1 MTYLTRVCA
10 AALIMM
16 LPVCSAQTA
25 HHAKKPD
32 PKPEPTTP
40 ELSEYVRGELL
51 SLSPEDGINDNLEV
65 TFDPISKVMTVREPG
80 GHCDQFLNALDSNTA
95 VWDVFDPSDSVQQR
109 DQLLRL
115 TFVSVSGKVARTC
128 YDKQNHV
135 DPSLIANRVRLLFSL
150 NKAEEIPK
158 FQEKMAKAFKELI
171 VLSGGA
177 PENNLF

>member
-10 AALIMM
+10 AALISI
-16 LPVCSAQTA
+16 LPACWAQTA
-25 HHAKKPD
+25 PYAKKQA
-32 PKPEPTTP
+32 PKPELTMP
-40 ELSEYVRGELL
+40 ELFEFVRGELL

-65 TFDPISKVMTVREPG
+65 AFDPTSKIMTVREPG

-115 TFVSVSGKVARTC
+115 TFVSVSGKMARTC
-128 YDKQNHV
+128 YDKQNHI
-135 DPSLIANRVRLLFSL
+135 DPSLLGNRVRLLFSL
-150 NKAEEIPK
+150 SKAEEIPK
-158 FQEKMAKAFKELI
+158 FQEKVAKAFKELI

-177 PENNLF
+177 PENTLF